1 MSAQPPPPPSSQST
15 TTTTTNEVSQQFT
28 TLIVNAFSLVA
39 ALAWS
44 EALSGAFEKIPFF
57 KSVPTWGPFMYAGL
71 VTLAAYFVAKSLSG
85 YVKTP
90 CTTLC
95 TPPPTATATPAPATA
110 TPAPATPGP

>member
-1 MSAQPPPPPSSQST
+1 MSSVQQTPQST
-15 TTTTTNEVSQQFT
+15 TTEVSQQFT

-44 EALSGAFEKIPFF
+44 EALGGYFEKIGFF
-57 KSVPTWGPFMYAGL
+57 KSMSMWGPFLYAGL

-95 TPPPTATATPAPATA
+95 TPPTTQAPATA
-110 TPAPATPGP
+110 TPAPAATP